1 MNKNAEL
8 KISGMSC
15 ASCAARIEKRL
26 LSMEGINSANVNLA
40 TNKAVIDYDP
50 STADLNNM
58 IRNISELGFSADVD
72 FSKPEESS
80 LLENNEALEL
90 RKFLIASIILSSPLI
105 LGMILRMIGL
115 ESMFLNNFYFQL
127 ILVTPIQFVIGY
139 RFYKNAFLALRS
151 GGSNMDVLVA
161 MGTTAAYF
169 FSLHNI
175 IIGNEENIYF
185 ETSAFII
192 TLIMVGKYLEAVVKN
207 KTTESIRTLSGL
219 KAKTARVVKEETEI
233 DIPVEEVEIGDII
246 LIRPGEKI
254 PVDGEVIEGKS
265 LIDESMLTG
274 ESIPVEKVPG
284 ESVVGST
291 INKSGS
297 FKFKATR
304 VGKDTVLAQIIK
316 MVEDAQGS
324 KAPIQKIADR
334 VSSVFVLTIIGIA
347 FLTFALQYWY
357 GGNISTAVTAGVAVL
372 VIACPCSL
380 GLATPTAIMVGTGI
394 GAENGIFIKGGEYL
408 ETAYNIDTM
417 VLDKTGTITKGKPE
431 VTDIISL
438 GNLSETEIIRM
449 AGIAEKH
456 SEHPLGEAI
465 YSRARDEIGELP
477 DAINFKTLPGLG
489 LGVEFDG
496 KHILLGN
503 RRLMEKQGIGFFNG
517 ESILSTLEENGKT
530 AMLIAVNKTA
540 EGIIAA
546 ADTVREN
553 SAAAINNIMDMGIEV
568 YMLTGDNK
576 RTAEAIARQV
586 EIDQVLAE
594 VLPDD
599 KAQKI
604 LELKEQ
610 GKIVAMVGDGINDAP
625 ALTVADIGIA
635 VGTGTDV
642 AMETAQVTLM
652 RADLRSIPVAIKL
665 SRATMKHI
673 KQNLFWAFFYNL
685 IGIPVAALGFLSP
698 IIAAGAMSLSSVSVV
713 SNSLRLR
720 RFKPGY

>member
-90 RKFLIASIILSSPLI
+90 RKFLIASIILSFPLI

-334 VSSVFVLTIIGIA
+334 VSSVFVPTIIGIA

-594 VLPDD
+594 VLPGD

-652 RADLRSIPVAIKL
+652 RADLRSIPAAIKL

>member
-90 RKFLIASIILSSPLI
+90 RKFLIASIILSFPLI

-334 VSSVFVLTIIGIA
+334 VSSVFVPTIIGIA

-517 ESILSTLEENGKT
+517 ESISSTLEENGKT

-594 VLPDD
+594 VLPGD

-652 RADLRSIPVAIKL
+652 RADLRSIPAAIKL